1 MDKNKLINEI
11 VELETDWIKEM
22 AVLFEYEDVE
32 GLLEAQLHTED
43 EWKEAI
49 DINGIE
55 SAIIYRDAIKKILK
69 EAKENTEF
77 RESLLEEFKEE
88 GLSLDT
94 VPKQPLI

>member
-55 SAIIYRDAIKKILK
+55 FAIIYRDTIKKVYK
-69 EAKENTEF
+69 ELIENTEY
-77 RESLLEEFKEE
+77 RELILEEFKEQ

-94 VPKQPLI
+94 VPKQPLV